1 MLVLIPFYKPHDT
14 SFLDQINM
22 MSTVFG
28 MKHTY
33 SIKYY
38 SYFSTSML
46 FSGIIRVVV
55 SGYGKYKDVYVK
67 NKIV

>member
-1 MLVLIPFYKPHDT
+1 MICSYFSVLTQNVLIPFYKPHDT

-33 SIKYY
+33 S
-38 SYFSTSML
+38 
-46 FSGIIRVVV
+46 
-55 SGYGKYKDVYVK
+55 VK
-67 NKIV
+67 I

>member
-1 MLVLIPFYKPHDT
+1 MISIYFSVLTQDVKLWVLIPLFQYKPHDT

-33 SIKYY
+33 S
-38 SYFSTSML
+38 
-46 FSGIIRVVV
+46 
-55 SGYGKYKDVYVK
+55 VK
-67 NKIV
+67 I